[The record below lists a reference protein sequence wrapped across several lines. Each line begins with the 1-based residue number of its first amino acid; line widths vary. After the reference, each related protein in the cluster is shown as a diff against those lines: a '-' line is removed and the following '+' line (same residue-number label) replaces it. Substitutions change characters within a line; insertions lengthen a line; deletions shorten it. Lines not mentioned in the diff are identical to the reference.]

1 MNQRH
6 EVSPRALEFRHD
18 TEDTIHS
25 LSLPRDEMMVK
36 GAVGRLFGLVIN
48 AMPLTLQYNALSCKV
63 RTPTSPPCCHTFA
76 LRVLY
81 VIF

>member
-1 MNQRH
+1 
-6 EVSPRALEFRHD
+6 
-18 TEDTIHS
+18 
-25 LSLPRDEMMVK
+25 MMVK